1 MTLNNPPDGASSEP
15 VSILIVEDHEF
26 TRMGLKLSL
35 EQISG
40 LNIVGEAADGEEGLR
55 KVKEL
60 SPQVV
65 LMDVEMPVMDGIES
79 TRQIKEAAPDVR
91 VIMLTSHKSDQT
103 IFAALSAGANG
114 YCLKNINAQ
123 QLAAVIRMVAEG
135 AAWLDPGIAN
145 RVLSAYA
152 SHDSQ
157 SQAAAAAAAAPKAP
171 VKQHKTSITLSPR
184 ETEVLR
190 LVADGLSNQKI
201 AEKLGLGLETV
212 KTHMRHIMEKL
223 AVSDRTEAAVKA
235 MKQGIV

>member
-1 MTLNNPPDGASSEP
+1 MTTPESNPDGP
-15 VSILIVEDHEF
+15 INVLIVEDHEF
-26 TRMGLKLSL
+26 TRIGLKLSL
-35 EQISG
+35 EQMDG
-40 LNIVGEAADGEEGLR
+40 MNIVGEAADGEEGIN
-55 KVKEL
+55 KVQEL
-60 SPQVV
+60 KPQVV
-65 LMDVEMPVMDGIES
+65 LMDVEMPILDGIEA
-79 TRQIKEAAPDVR
+79 TRSIKEKWPEVR

-114 YCLKNINAQ
+114 YCLKNITAQ
-123 QLAAVIRMVAEG
+123 QLSQVIRMVADG

-152 SHDSQ
+152 NTEGPE
-157 SQAAAAAAAAPKAP
+157 AAAPEKSRP
-171 VKQHKTSITLSPR
+171 PKQQKTSVSLSPR

-201 AEKLGLGLETV
+201 AARLNLGLETV

>member
-1 MTLNNPPDGASSEP
+1 MSEATTESADKRDI
-15 VSILIVEDHEF
+15 SILIVEDHEF

-35 EQISG
+35 EQIPG
-40 LNIVGEAADGEEGLR
+40 LNMVGEASDGADGLK
-55 KVKEL
+55 KVLEL
-60 SPQVV
+60 KPEVV
-65 LMDVEMPVMDGIES
+65 LMDIEMPNMDGIEA
-79 TRQIKEAAPDVR
+79 TKQIKEQAPDVR

-114 YCLKNINAQ
+114 YCLKNIAAQ
-123 QLAAVIRMVAEG
+123 QLSTVIKMVADG
-135 AAWLDPGIAN
+135 AVWLDPGIAN
-145 RVLSAYA
+145 RVLSAYSLPDVQTPQVVTKA
-152 SHDSQ
+152 P
-157 SQAAAAAAAAPKAP
+157 APKQQ
-171 VKQHKTSITLSPR
+171 KSNISLSPR

-201 AEKLGLGLETV
+201 AERLGLGLETV

>member
-1 MTLNNPPDGASSEP
+1 VPSDSTDSADKT

-26 TRMGLKLSL
+26 TRMGLKMSL
-35 EQISG
+35 EQIAG
-40 LNIVGEAADGEEGLR
+40 LNMIGEAEDGQQGVN
-55 KVKEL
+55 KVLEL
-60 SPQVV
+60 KPEVV
-65 LMDVEMPVMDGIES
+65 LMDIEMPNMDGIEA
-79 TRQIKEAAPDVR
+79 TKQIKEKAPDVR

-114 YCLKNINAQ
+114 YCLKNISPQ
-123 QLAAVIRMVAEG
+123 QLSSVIKMVADG
-135 AAWLDPGIAN
+135 AVWLDPGIAN
-145 RVLSAYA
+145 RVLSAYSIA
-152 SHDSQ
+152 E
-157 SQAAAAAAAAPKAP
+157 AEPVNAPKTPAAVSP
-171 VKQHKTSITLSPR
+171 LPKAAKTSVSLSPR

-235 MKQGIV
+235 MKQGIF

>member
-1 MTLNNPPDGASSEP
+1 MTFNNTSDGASSEP
-15 VSILIVEDHEF
+15 VRILIVEDHEF

-40 LNIVGEAADGEEGLR
+40 LDIVGEAADGEEGLR

-60 SPQVV
+60 TPQVV

-123 QLAAVIRMVAEG
+123 QLAAVIRMVADG

-157 SQAAAAAAAAPKAP
+157 NQAAAASSAPAKAP
-171 VKQHKTSITLSPR
+171 AKPQKTSITLSPR